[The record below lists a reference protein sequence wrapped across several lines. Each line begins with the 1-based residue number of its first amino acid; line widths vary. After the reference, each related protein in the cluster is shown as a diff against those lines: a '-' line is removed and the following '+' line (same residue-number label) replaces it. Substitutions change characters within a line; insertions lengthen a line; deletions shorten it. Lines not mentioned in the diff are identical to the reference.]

1 MSFIILDT
9 ETTGFAQQ
17 DRIIQLAYIVFDG
30 MNLEPFETF
39 CHTDQPISFSA
50 MAVHHITPE
59 MIAGKPKLTDTEVYK
74 FLEELN
80 TEDNYLVI
88 HNAPFDLAML
98 EKEGFINKMKL
109 IDTLKV
115 TKHLAPNLES
125 HAMQYLRYHRGLYKE
140 EAEIEKLL
148 NLQIKAHDAMG
159 DIIVLFL
166 LLKRLLDGRNPDQL
180 VELTQKPNLMNKLRF
195 GKYRGQMISDV
206 IKSDRAYLEWMLNKL
221 TDLDPDVKY
230 TIEYFMKKS

>member
-1 MSFIILDT
+1 MNFIILDT
-9 ETTGFAQQ
+9 ETTGFGQN
-17 DRIIQLAYIVFDG
+17 DRIIQLAYLVYDG
-30 MNLEPFETF
+30 MNLEAFETF
-39 CHTDQPISFSA
+39 CSTEQTISFSA

-59 MIAGKPKLTDTEVYK
+59 MIQDKPRLIDTEIYK

-88 HNAPFDLAML
+88 HNAPFDLPML
-98 EKEGFINKMKL
+98 AKEGFHNKMKL

-159 DIIVLFL
+159 DIVVLFL
-166 LLKRLLDGRNPDQL
+166 LLRRLLDGRTPDQL

-195 GKYRGQMISDV
+195 GKYRGQLISDIV
-206 IKSDRAYLEWMLNKL
+206 KTDPQYLEWMVTKL

-230 TIEYFMKKS
+230 TIEYFINK

>member
-1 MSFIILDT
+1 MNFIILDT
-9 ETTGFAQQ
+9 ETTGFAEK

-39 CHTDQPISFSA
+39 CHTDQPINFSA

-59 MIAGKPKLTDTEVYK
+59 MIENQPKLIDTEIYK

-88 HNAPFDLAML
+88 HNAPFDLDML
-98 EKEGFINKMKL
+98 AKEGFQNKMKV

-115 TKHLAPNLES
+115 TKNLAPNLES

-140 EAEIEKLL
+140 EAEITKLL
-148 NLQIKAHDAMG
+148 GVEIKAHDAMG
-159 DIIVLFL
+159 DIVVLFL
-166 LLKRLLDGRNPDQL
+166 LFKRLLDGRTPDEL
-180 VELTQKPNLMNKLRF
+180 VEISQKQNIVNKLRF
-195 GKYRGQMISDV
+195 GKYRGQLISDV
-206 IKSDRAYLEWMLNKL
+206 LKTDRGYLEWMIAKL
-221 TDLDPDVKY
+221 TDLDPEIKAS
-230 TIEYFMKKS
+230 IEHFLNK

>member
-1 MSFIILDT
+1 MNFVILDT
-9 ETTGFAQQ
+9 ETTGFDQK
-17 DRIIQLAYIVFDG
+17 DRIIQLAYIVYDG

-39 CHTDQPISFSA
+39 CSTEQAINFSA

-59 MIAGKPKLTDTEVYK
+59 MIQNQPKLTETDVYK

-80 TEDNYLVI
+80 TEENYLVI

-98 EKEGFINKMKL
+98 AKEGFVNKMQV
-109 IDTLKV
+109 IDTLRV

-125 HAMQYLRYHRGLYKE
+125 HAMQYLRYHRGIYKE
-140 EAEIEKLL
+140 EAEITKLL
-148 NLQIKAHDAMG
+148 GVEIKAHDAMG
-159 DIIVLFL
+159 DIVVLFL
-166 LLKRLLDGRNPDQL
+166 LFKRLLEGRTPEQL
-180 VELTQKPNLMNKLRF
+180 VEISQKQNIINKLKF

-206 IKSDRAYLEWMLNKL
+206 IKTDRAYLEWMVTKL

-230 TIEYFMKKS
+230 TIEFFLNK

>member
-1 MSFIILDT
+1 MNFIILDT
-9 ETTGFAQQ
+9 ETTGFAQN
-17 DRIIQLAYIVFDG
+17 DRIIQLAYIVYDG

-39 CHTDQPISFSA
+39 CSTDQAINFSA

-59 MIAGKPKLTDTEVYK
+59 MIENQPRLIETEVYK

-80 TEDNYLVI
+80 SEDNYLVI
-88 HNAPFDLAML
+88 HNASFDIAML
-98 EKEGFINKMKL
+98 AKEGFKNRMQV

-140 EAEIEKLL
+140 EAAIEQLL
-148 NLQIKAHDAMG
+148 NIEIKAHDAMG
-159 DIIVLFL
+159 DIVVLFL
-166 LLKRLLDGRNPDQL
+166 LLKRLLDGRSPQQL
-180 VELTQKPNLMNKLRF
+180 VELTQKPLLVNKLRF
-195 GKYRGQMISDV
+195 GKYRGQLISEVIKTDKSYFEWMIS
-206 IKSDRAYLEWMLNKL
+206 KL

-230 TIEYFMKKS
+230 TIEYYMNK

>member
-1 MSFIILDT
+1 MNFIILDT
-9 ETTGFAQQ
+9 ETTGFGQN

-39 CHTDQPISFSA
+39 CYTEQPISFSA

-59 MIAGKPKLTDTEVYK
+59 MIENQPKLIETEVYK

-80 TEDNYLVI
+80 TEDNYMVI

-98 EKEGFINKMKL
+98 AKEGFKNKMKV

-140 EAEIEKLL
+140 ELEITKKLGVE
-148 NLQIKAHDAMG
+148 IKAHDAMG
-159 DIIVLFL
+159 DIVVLFL
-166 LLKRLLDGRNPDQL
+166 LLKRLLDGRTPEQL
-180 VELTQKPNLMNKLRF
+180 AELTQKPNLMNKLRF
-195 GKYRGQMISDV
+195 GKYRGQLISEV
-206 IKSDRAYLEWMLNKL
+206 IKTDRAYFEWMLAKL

-230 TIEYFMKKS
+230 TVEHFLNK